1 MEKPKYFIVEA
12 KALPEIFWK
21 VAQAKQRLETGQAAT
36 VQEAT
41 RDLGISRSAFYKYR
55 DAIFPFRDMMAGRI
69 LTFRFLLRDEPGLLS
84 VLLSIFAQFGANIL
98 TIHQTVPTDGRA
110 TVAISADTTRL
121 SVGVE
126 VLLRQLGDTNGVYKA
141 ELLAG

>member
-126 VLLRQLGDTNGVYKA
+126 VLLRQLGDTDGVYKA